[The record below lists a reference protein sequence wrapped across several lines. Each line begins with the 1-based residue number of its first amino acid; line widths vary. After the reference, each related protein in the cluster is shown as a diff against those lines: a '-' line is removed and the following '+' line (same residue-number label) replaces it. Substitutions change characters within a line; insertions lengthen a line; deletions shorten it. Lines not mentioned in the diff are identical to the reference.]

1 MSDRVTL
8 SANREKLL
16 KLLID
21 AFSAKIMKKTVFS
34 KPQDANVI
42 KTELAP
48 MKLGDALVF
57 RKTSYM
63 RDGKAI
69 QKNIDPRDTDTLNDI
84 LASYGQINL
93 LTTVGD
99 AELRTSKSGKENLAG
114 AGKIENVLKSGVS
127 KEDTAE
133 APTNDRKKNHMLSGN
148 EAFLCELGITDRA
161 GRIHDKKQ
169 HKFRQICRFLEYVED
184 IYPSLPASGKLL
196 IYDLCCG
203 KSYLSFAIYH
213 YFTVIKKREIE
224 MTGVDL
230 KADVIEYCSGVASR
244 LGYEGLTFI
253 CGDINEFAPGTEPH
267 LVVSLHACDVATDIV
282 LRYAASHRAWVILS
296 TPCCQRELASKID
309 CPELEFVSKYPILR
323 RKLCDALT
331 DSLRLSYLSSRGYNV
346 EACELVDPDDTP
358 KNILLR
364 AVRKKNF
371 DPESEKARKLRL
383 EFENTASFL
392 LGGAE
397 NKLTF
402 LN

>member
-1 MSDRVTL
+1 M
-8 SANREKLL
+8 LL
-16 KLLID
+16 QETFAAGVLRK
-21 AFSAKIMKKTVFS
+21 AVFS
-34 KPQDANVI
+34 KPDSADEI

-48 MKLGDALVF
+48 MILAGSLVL

-69 QKNIDPRDTDTLNDI
+69 QKNLTPDDPALTTLVT
-84 LASYGQINL
+84 SHGQINV

-114 AGKIENVLKSGVS
+114 DKKIKNALNSGAADNN
-127 KEDTAE
+127 KA
-133 APTNDRKKNHMLSGN
+133 AIATNDRKKNYLLSGN
-148 EAFLCELGITDRA
+148 ESFLTELGISDRS

-184 IYPSLPASGKLL
+184 IYGNLPAKGKLL

-213 YFTVIKKREIE
+213 YFTVIKKREVE

-230 KADVIEYCSGVASR
+230 KRDVIEYCTAVANKLS
-244 LGYEGLTFI
+244 YDGLKFI
-253 CGDINEFAPGTEPH
+253 CEDINEFAPGTEPH

-282 LRYAASHRAWVILS
+282 LRYAASHKAGVILS
-296 TPCCQRELASKID
+296 TPCCQRELSSKID
-309 CPELEFVSKYPILR
+309 CAELDFVSRYPILR
-323 RKLCDALT
+323 RKMCDALT
-331 DSLRLSYLSSRGYNV
+331 DSLRLSFLAANGYSV

-371 DPESEKARKLRL
+371 DPESTQAIRARE
-383 EFENTASFL
+383 EFERTAAFL
-392 LGGAE
+392 LGESGE
-397 NKLTF
+397 SLMILK
-402 LN
+402 